1 MVKPVE
7 IKMEVP
13 DRNIMTW
20 DVSQGRFLNTA
31 EMIYRR
37 EQIEEWNKIT
47 RRDAKRKCE
56 AEKKVV
62 LKTYKST
69 INSNLQGTI

>member
-62 LKTYKST
+62 LKT
-69 INSNLQGTI
+69 